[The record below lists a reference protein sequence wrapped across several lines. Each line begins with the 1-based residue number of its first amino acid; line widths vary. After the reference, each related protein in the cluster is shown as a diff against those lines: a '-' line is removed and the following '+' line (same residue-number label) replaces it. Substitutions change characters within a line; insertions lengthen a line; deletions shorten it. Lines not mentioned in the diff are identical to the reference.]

1 MKLLHYYL
9 LGAVD
14 QFGPFTSLSPAHQSQ
29 TELRN
34 HPLFLGQSFKVDHRP
49 QLDVGN
55 MDKGQDMDVDVDVD
69 GPWGGACAY
78 SHSHTL
84 SLSRLS
90 AEAICMYSIKCTYRY
105 TKRKP
110 KTLTA
115 SALDAMIDMQVTLLG
130 LG

>member
-34 HPLFLGQSFKVDHRP
+34 PPLFLWQSFKVDHRP

-55 MDKGQDMDVDVDVD
+55 MDKGQDMDVD

-78 SHSHTL
+78 SHSH
-84 SLSRLS
+84 SLSRPRVLKRYARTVSSVRTDTQRQKLS
-90 AEAICMYSIKCTYRY
+90 LILYW
-105 TKRKP
+105 
-110 KTLTA
+110 
-115 SALDAMIDMQVTLLG
+115 MQ
-130 LG
+130 